1 MPLLIEKPRLACD
14 ADQGSRR
21 VEHGHEQKSEHDGD
35 TAELEGAGEI
45 HLENVGTSDGGAAK
59 TPCQGSSPS
68 TTAATVTA
76 STPSMMALGI
86 FRTASPEISRK
97 PATASQACGFERS
110 PSLTSVTGSSATIPA
125 FWSAISARKRPMP
138 AAMPSFRLI
147 GIASISPQRRE
158 RECEEQHAGE
168 EHEA

>member
-1 MPLLIEKPRLACD
+1 MRQRREEQRQQKEQRDEDRREAGAAAFLD
-14 ADQGSRR
+14 AGR
-21 VEHGHEQKSEHDGD
+21 V
-35 TAELEGAGEI
+35 A
-45 HLENVGTSDGGAAK
+45 SDGGAAK
-59 TPCQGSSPS
+59 IPCQGSS
-68 TTAATVTA
+68 TATVTA
-76 STPSMMALGI
+76 STPSMMAPGI

-97 PATASQACGFERS
+97 PAAASQACGFERS